1 MRSPLVLLL
10 LAAIPFLGAG
20 ELNDL
25 LSSPETLWQ
34 LTPKALNEKYPN
46 LLTRRSDG
54 AFYAGPGTVK
64 EFTLDEQPVY
74 DLDFVFQ
81 DGTLAAV
88 HVALHTRGD
97 VGKPLPAR
105 EGGEKLDALERRIA
119 TFYVPGSR
127 GRKLQA
133 AKLGGTRIKTTLFTG
148 KQLSAALICGTLD
161 GGALEF
167 ITVDF
172 LRPGIS
178 AEHLRRAMRSKTEA
192 GDLPARRQ
200 EEEGGYFLT
209 LPMVDQ
215 GPKGY
220 CVPAAVNRVLL
231 YYGGEVDL
239 HALAGMLGADAQKG
253 TDLEDAVRRL
263 KKLDSRLGVRFM
275 DLYRFQDFDSNRVRQ
290 FLKRY
295 NHAARKLGE
304 ERLDLSLPRGGLK
317 FTAPVMAEIRR
328 DPGRCDNFFRQV
340 KTAIDRG
347 VPLCWGVMVFPKQ
360 AGDKCEFHLR
370 LITGYRD
377 NPRRIVYSDTW
388 GDGHDK
394 SVMPVEEAWPRTI
407 RLFLLNPKI

>member
-1 MRSPLVLLL
+1 MKLPGVLLL
-10 LAAIPFLGAG
+10 LAALPFLGAG

-25 LSSPETLWQ
+25 LTSPETLWQ
-34 LTPKALNEKYPN
+34 LTPEALEEKCPN

-54 AFYAGPGTVK
+54 VLYAKPGTVK

-74 DLDFVFQ
+74 DLEFSFR

-88 HVALHTRGD
+88 RVALHTRGD

-105 EGGEKLDALERRIA
+105 EGGEKLDALERRIS
-119 TFYVPGSR
+119 TFYVPGSQ
-127 GRKLQA
+127 GRKLHA
-133 AKLGGTRIKTTLFTG
+133 AKLGGTRIKTTLFSG
-148 KQLSAALICGTLD
+148 RQLSATLVCGALN

-172 LRPGIS
+172 LRPGVGS
-178 AEHLRRAMRSKTEA
+178 EHLRRAMRSKAEA

-200 EEEGGYFLT
+200 EEEGGFFLT

-220 CVPAAVNRVLL
+220 CVPATVNRVLL

-239 HALAGMLGADAQKG
+239 HALAGMLGADAKTG
-253 TDLEDAVRRL
+253 TDVEGAVRRL
-263 KKLDSRLGVRFM
+263 KKTDSRLGVRFM

-295 NHAARKLGE
+295 NHAARKLGA
-304 ERLDLSLPRGGLK
+304 ERLDLSLPLGGLK
-317 FTAPVMAEIRR
+317 FDEEVMAAVRR
-328 DPGRCDNFFRQV
+328 DSGRCDNFFRQV

-360 AGDKCEFHLR
+360 EGGKCEFHLR

-388 GDGHDK
+388 GDEHDK
-394 SVMPVEEAWPRTI
+394 NVMTAEEAWPRTI